1 VAQSGHRFDAE
12 HVCYRGKADISDRL
26 ADVRFRPLAD
36 SARRERDLSAVALK
50 QVSGAVGP
58 SKTTLT
64 PWRLNAALDPILEQ
78 VKGLMGMGLDQFQVW
93 ELFSDRGAHKGV
105 QVIPILDLIEAIIL
119 AVPCSLDHVLVSPCM
134 TYKGNQ
140 GIQCPVDAD

>member
-1 VAQSGHRFDAE
+1 
-12 HVCYRGKADISDRL
+12 
-26 ADVRFRPLAD
+26 
-36 SARRERDLSAVALK
+36 
-50 QVSGAVGP
+50 
-58 SKTTLT
+58 
-64 PWRLNAALDPILEQ
+64 
-78 VKGLMGMGLDQFQVW
+78 MGMGLDQFQVW

-140 GIQCPVDAD
+140 GIQCPVER